1 MLKTVCEPKARP
13 SKLDL
18 AKFTPHISLPGVD
31 LSIELEIILL
41 DGLVVNVGV
50 VVNELLAREHFGRCL
65 IHSLTLRALDDESVD
80 IVNVLLHGLNIDK
93 PLVTAMT
100 HGKTGCGQM
109 SHRLR
114 DRLKGRFRFFRRFGF
129 WHS

>member
-41 DGLVVNVGV
+41 DGHVVNIRV
-50 VVNELLAREHFGRCL
+50 VVNELLARKHFGRCL
-65 IHSLTLRALDDESVD
+65 IHSLTLRALDDESMDLVD
-80 IVNVLLHGLNIDK
+80 VLLQSWNIDE
-93 PLVTAMT
+93 PPVTAMT
-100 HGKTGCGQM
+100 HEEAGCG
-109 SHRLR
+109 S
-114 DRLKGRFRFFRRFGF
+114 
-129 WHS
+129 